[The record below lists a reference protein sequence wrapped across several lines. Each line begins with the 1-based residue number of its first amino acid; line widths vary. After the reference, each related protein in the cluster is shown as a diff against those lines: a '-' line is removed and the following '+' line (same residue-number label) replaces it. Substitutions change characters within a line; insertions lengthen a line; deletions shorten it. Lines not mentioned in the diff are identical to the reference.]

1 MTLASSYRA
10 ARTALLAGEIL
21 VLGWLF
27 ATESLTQLGWLI
39 LIMGIILGTVLL
51 VFTDWPIGCVVMLAI
66 AAAMPQ
72 FKVNVS
78 ELHLR
83 LEHVATAVAILA
95 ITVQVLRG
103 HMALKPR
110 LRSFDYWVAAYVA
123 ANFFSSA
130 MTSPQP
136 VMTLRWATLNALVV
150 TPYFL
155 VRVLVRNDRHVWL
168 ALRGL
173 LCVGAGEAV
182 YGTLASL
189 SNHILG
195 TTWGVE
201 LGQYGAIPGTYGTQ
215 FEANLFGSY
224 TGCAAVMFLALF
236 LLSKE
241 PRRFWYA
248 LGLTLCLVAA
258 FFSLARAV
266 LLGLPI
272 PILGL
277 LWISFKKGQFQL
289 RRLLPV
295 AIGVCLVL
303 LLLSPFLIEYVTA
316 RFSTIDVSYASTDI
330 TVAGRLI
337 QMAAAV
343 EDVKAHPIFG
353 TGTSSFQ
360 LLFKLA
366 DLGIYVKYEDND
378 IGWIS
383 NSPLRI
389 LHDTGIVG
397 LATFLAFLGTLATTT
412 NRALRTAS
420 PSTKLSIVALVAG
433 LFLYAITFQVT
444 EATLLSFTWVHLG
457 LLAAAATV
465 ATDRGRP
472 TESAPE

>member
-1 MTLASSYRA
+1 MTLAFAYRA
-10 ARTALLAGEIL
+10 ARTALLVGEIL
-21 VLGWLF
+21 VFGWLL
-27 ATESLTQLGWLI
+27 ATESLTELGWLT
-39 LIMGIILGTVLL
+39 LIMGLALGTVLL
-51 VFTDWPIGCVVMLAI
+51 VFTDWPIGCVVMLTI
-66 AAAMPQ
+66 AATMPQ
-72 FKVNVS
+72 FKLTVFD
-78 ELHLR
+78 LHLR
-83 LEHVATAVAILA
+83 PEHVATAVAILA
-95 ITVQVLRG
+95 ILVQALAG
-103 HMALKPR
+103 QALKPR

-136 VMTLRWATLNALVV
+136 AMTLRWATLNALVV

-155 VRVLVRNDRHVWL
+155 ARVLVRNDRHVWL
-168 ALRGL
+168 ALRAL
-173 LCVGAGEAV
+173 LCVGAGEAL
-182 YGTLASL
+182 YGTLASV

-224 TGCAAVMFLALF
+224 TGCAAVMFLAFF

-241 PRRFWYA
+241 PRRFWYG
-248 LGLTLCLVAA
+248 LGLTVCLVAV
-258 FFSLARAV
+258 FFSLARAA

-272 PILGL
+272 PVLAL
-277 LWISFKKGQFQL
+277 FWISFKKGQFQL

-295 AIGVCLVL
+295 GIGIGLVL
-303 LLLSPFLIEYVTA
+303 LLLSPLLIEYVTT
-316 RFSTIDVSYASTDI
+316 RFSTIDLSSASTDV
-330 TVAGRLI
+330 TVAGRMI

-343 EDVKAHPIFG
+343 DDVKVHPIFG

-366 DLGIYVKYEDND
+366 DLGIYVNYEDND

-397 LATFLAFLGTLATTT
+397 LAFFLAFLGTLARTTY
-412 NRALRTAS
+412 RALRTATF
-420 PSTKLSIVALVAG
+420 STKLSIVALLAG
-433 LFLYAITFQVT
+433 LLLYAITFQVT
-444 EATLLSFTWVHLG
+444 EATLLSFTWWHLG

-465 ATDRGRP
+465 ATDRGRL
-472 TESAPE
+472 TASAPR

>member
-1 MTLASSYRA
+1 MTLAFAYRA
-10 ARTALLAGEIL
+10 ARTALLVGEIL
-21 VLGWLF
+21 VFGWLF
-27 ATESLTQLGWLI
+27 ATESLTALGWLT
-39 LIMGIILGTVLL
+39 LIMGVSLGTVLL
-51 VFTDWPIGCVVMLAI
+51 VFTDWPIGCVVMLTI
-66 AAAMPQ
+66 AATMPQ
-72 FKVNVS
+72 FKLTVFD
-78 ELHLR
+78 LHLR
-83 LEHVATAVAILA
+83 PEHVATAVAILA
-95 ITVQVLRG
+95 ILVQALG
-103 HMALKPR
+103 GQSLKPR

-136 VMTLRWATLNALVV
+136 AMTLRWATLNALVV

-155 VRVLVRNDRHVWL
+155 ARVLVRNDRHVWL
-168 ALRGL
+168 ALRAL

-182 YGTLASL
+182 YGTLASV

-224 TGCAAVMFLALF
+224 TGCAAVMFLAFF

-241 PRRFWYA
+241 PRRFWYG
-248 LGLTLCLVAA
+248 LGLTVCLVAV
-258 FFSLARAV
+258 FFSLARAA

-272 PILGL
+272 PVLAL
-277 LWISFKKGQFQL
+277 LWISFKKRQFQL

-295 AIGVCLVL
+295 AIGIGLVL
-303 LLLSPFLIEYVTA
+303 LLLSPLLIEYVTA
-316 RFSTIDVSYASTDI
+316 RFSTIDISSASTDV
-330 TVAGRLI
+330 TVAGRMI

-343 EDVKAHPIFG
+343 DDVKVHPIFG

-366 DLGIYVKYEDND
+366 DLGIYVNYEDND

-389 LHDTGIVG
+389 VHDTGIVG
-397 LATFLAFLGTLATTT
+397 LAFFLAFLGTLARTTY
-412 NRALRTAS
+412 RALRTATF
-420 PSTKLSIVALVAG
+420 STKLSIVALLAG
-433 LFLYAITFQVT
+433 LLLYAITFQVT
-444 EATLLSFTWVHLG
+444 EATLLSFTWWHLG

-465 ATDRGRP
+465 ATDRGRL
-472 TESAPE
+472 TASAPE

>member
-1 MTLASSYRA
+1 MTLAFAYRA
-10 ARTALLAGEIL
+10 ARTTLLVGEIL
-21 VLGWLF
+21 VFGWLF
-27 ATESLTQLGWLI
+27 ATESLTELGWLT
-39 LIMGIILGTVLL
+39 LIMGVGLGTVLL
-51 VFTDWPIGCVVMLAI
+51 VFTDWPIGCVVMLTI
-66 AAAMPQ
+66 AATMPQ
-72 FKVNVS
+72 FKLTVFG
-78 ELHLR
+78 LHLR
-83 LEHVATAVAILA
+83 PEHVATAVAILV
-95 ITVQVLRG
+95 ILVQALG
-103 HMALKPR
+103 GQALKPR

-136 VMTLRWATLNALVV
+136 AMTLRWATLNALVV

-155 VRVLVRNDRHVWL
+155 ARVLIRNDRHVWL
-168 ALRGL
+168 ALRAL

-182 YGTLASL
+182 YGTLASV

-224 TGCAAVMFLALF
+224 TGCAAVMFLAFF

-241 PRRFWYA
+241 PRRFWYG
-248 LGLTLCLVAA
+248 LGLTVCLVAV
-258 FFSLARAV
+258 FFSLARAA

-272 PILGL
+272 PVLAL
-277 LWISFKKGQFQL
+277 FWISFKKGQFQL

-295 AIGVCLVL
+295 GIGIGLVL
-303 LLLSPFLIEYVTA
+303 LLLSPLLIEYVTT
-316 RFSTIDVSYASTDI
+316 RFSTIDLSSASTDV
-330 TVAGRLI
+330 TVAGRMI

-343 EDVKAHPIFG
+343 DDVKVHPIFG

-366 DLGIYVKYEDND
+366 DLGIYVNYEDND

-397 LATFLAFLGTLATTT
+397 LAFFLAFLGTLARTTY
-412 NRALRTAS
+412 RALRTATF
-420 PSTKLSIVALVAG
+420 STKLSIVALLAG
-433 LFLYAITFQVT
+433 LLLYAITFQVT
-444 EATLLSFTWVHLG
+444 EATLLSFTWWHLG

-465 ATDRGRP
+465 ATDRGRL
-472 TESAPE
+472 TASAPE